1 MAISP
6 EDARVARPVTR
17 ALSPRATWVCESAVM
32 AYADLKNFVVFRKV
46 FGRHP
51 HVLRGLLNDL
61 LGRAGDRAI
70 VELEYLPSEQAPR
83 VMDLRLSLLDVRCR
97 EAGGA
102 SFVVAVQMLPVT
114 GSLNP
119 AVYNACKA
127 NVGTL
132 ERGVPLDRRV
142 DVVAVSICDF
152 ELWPNASR
160 DAEGAPRVPMLSRW
174 SLSEHASGVRAL
186 GEVQYVFLELKK
198 FHGQHPETNNERWAA
213 LFTAP
218 MLKPEDV
225 AHEPLTDAQR
235 GALELA
241 REETFTPQERDAI
254 ERAHEEVDQV
264 RRTVLA
270 QIERAERAEARLREL
285 EALLARGNPR

>member
-1 MAISP
+1 
-6 EDARVARPVTR
+6 
-17 ALSPRATWVCESAVM
+17 M

-61 LGRAGDRAI
+61 LGREGDRAI

-102 SFVVAVQMLPVT
+102 SFVAAVQMLPVT

-119 AVYNACKA
+119 AVYKACKA
-127 NVGTL
+127 NVGEL
-132 ERGVPLDRRV
+132 ERGVPYDRLV

-152 ELWPNASR
+152 ELWPDTLR
-160 DAEGAPRVPMLSRW
+160 DAEGAPRVPMVSRW

-186 GEVQYVFLELKK
+186 GQVQYVFLELKK

-213 LFTAP
+213 LFAAAP
-218 MLKPEDV
+218 ILKPEDV
-225 AHEPLTDAQR
+225 AHEPLTDAPR
-235 GALELA
+235 EALELA
-241 REETFTPQERDAI
+241 REETFSPQERDAI
-254 ERAHEEVDQV
+254 ERADEEVDQV

-270 QIERAERAEARLREL
+270 QIERAERAEARIREL